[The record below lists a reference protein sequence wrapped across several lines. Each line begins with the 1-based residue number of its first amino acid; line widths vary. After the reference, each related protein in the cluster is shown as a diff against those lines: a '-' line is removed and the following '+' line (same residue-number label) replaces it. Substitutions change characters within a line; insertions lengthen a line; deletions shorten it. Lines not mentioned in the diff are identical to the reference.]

1 VSRIIVCDTGPLLHL
16 SEADA
21 IHLVRPAGNILISP
35 AISTEFKRNASKQK
49 LPSWVK
55 IRQLDQSARD
65 RISEWI
71 AKGIVDSGEAE
82 AIGLALQVKCDWF
95 LTDDAKARQFAESLG
110 LEAHGS
116 VGLLLWAVA
125 IGHIESRAQA
135 HQLLNGLIHSS
146 LWISER
152 VIREAEKAIEELLP
166 E

>member
-21 IHLVRPAGNILISP
+21 IHLLRPAGNILISP
-35 AISTEFKRNASKQK
+35 AISTEFKRNSSKQK

-55 IRQLDQSARD
+55 IRQLDQPARD
-65 RISEWI
+65 QISEWI
-71 AKGIVDSGEAE
+71 KKEIIDSGEAE

-125 IGHIESRAQA
+125 MGHIESREQA
-135 HQLLNGLIHSS
+135 HRLLNGLIRSS

-152 VIREAEKAIEELLP
+152 VIREAEKAIEELLS

>member
-1 VSRIIVCDTGPLLHL
+1 MSRIIVCDTDPLLHL

-21 IHLVRPAGNILISP
+21 IHLMRPVGNILISP
-35 AISTEFKRNASKQK
+35 AISTEFKRNSSKRK

-55 IRQLDQSARD
+55 IRQLDQPARD
-65 RISEWI
+65 RMSEWSKKEI
-71 AKGIVDSGEAE
+71 IDSGEAE
-82 AIGLALQVKCDWF
+82 AIRLALQVKCDWF
-95 LTDDAKARQFAESLG
+95 LTDDAKARQFAESLR

-125 IGHIESRAQA
+125 MGHIESRAQA
-135 HQLLNGLIHSS
+135 HRLLDGLIRSF